1 MWRIVAFGVLVGVI
15 AVVAGTA
22 RMARSDAASPELM
35 TDTSFPLPA
44 PAADPV
50 APASPGARPPRELF
64 TPYDT
69 GPPEATWRYE
79 DLTAAEKETADLG
92 RDVSGW
98 SASQDAMVAA
108 VREQGRIEAAK
119 IAQRQL
125 GLGQLGDTGVVP

>member
-1 MWRIVAFGVLVGVI
+1 MWRIVALGVLV
-15 AVVAGTA
+15 VVTLVVVGSVRT
-22 RMARSDAASPELM
+22 ARSDAASPELT

-50 APASPGARPPRELF
+50 APAPPGARPARELF

>member
-1 MWRIVAFGVLVGVI
+1 MWRIVVLGVLVAVI
-15 AVVAGTA
+15 LVVAGAARTA
-22 RMARSDAASPELM
+22 HSDIANPEIS
-35 TDTSFPLPA
+35 TDSSFPLPE

-50 APASPGARPPRELF
+50 APAPPGSQPPRELF

-69 GPPEATWRYE
+69 GPPEGTWRYE
-79 DLTAAEKETADLG
+79 DLTPAEKETADLG

-98 SASQDAMVAA
+98 SASQAAMVAA

-125 GLGQLGDTGVVP
+125 GVGQLGDTGVVP